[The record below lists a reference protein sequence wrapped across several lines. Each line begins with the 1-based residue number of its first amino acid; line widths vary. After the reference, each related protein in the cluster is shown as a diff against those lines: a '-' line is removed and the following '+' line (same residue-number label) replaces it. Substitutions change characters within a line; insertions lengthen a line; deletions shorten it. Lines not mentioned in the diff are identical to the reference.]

1 MKDDRAVTVDVSLD
15 TKTFRNFALFDT
27 FRLKKRWIRPAVF
40 CGIMSAFALAALL
53 AGNEQSGLLAG
64 VLFAVGIG
72 LPAVYFISF
81 LDQINS
87 QAKKMHLSAK
97 RKVYTVT
104 VDSGGVTVE
113 HHLQKGETLHMNWS
127 DIAGAYRR
135 RRCIYLY
142 ADNNRAFLLPNGQAD
157 ADDSELWDRISEH
170 VSEKKRK

>member
-53 AGNEQSGLLAG
+53 AGNEQSGLIAG
-64 VLFAVGIG
+64 VLFAVGID
-72 LPAVYFISF
+72 L
-81 LDQINS
+81 

-104 VDSGGVTVE
+104 VDSSGVTVE

-157 ADDSELWDRISEH
+157 TDDSELWDRISEH
-170 VSEKKRK
+170 VSDKKRK